1 MTLEDQKEL
10 EAIINKPMFYS
21 YEDIYRD
28 ACDKLSK
35 IWMENTRC
43 VARIDAIQSMINII
57 LKILTFLATLC
68 TFINAYI
75 KAPESTILFLTCIV
89 VGLAF
94 FTVLIDILFKNI
106 MKKSISIISQLDV
119 LENYYYVFGT
129 EDTADREKIKAIL
142 ITIHETFTEEYAE
155 TMKK

>member
-10 EAIINKPMFYS
+10 EAIVNKPMFYS

-68 TFINAYI
+68 TFVNAYI
-75 KAPESTILFLTCIV
+75 EAPESTILFLTCIV

-129 EDTADREKIKAIL
+129 KETADREKIKAIL